1 MRGAL
6 GLRDTED
13 VGLQT
18 FPVFLAVPEKTRIIG
33 AVIDVLLEELNPRL
47 FPGFACH
54 EVRPYKRTVEV
65 ASFKYLWKR

>member
-47 FPGFACH
+47 FPGLPAM
-54 EVRPYKRTVEV
+54 R
-65 ASFKYLWKR
+65 